1 MTGRFEF
8 RVEVTHGSILEDA
21 ERQLIL
27 HVLRLCG
34 GHQRNAA
41 DALGMGLRTL
51 GLKVADMR
59 RLGMQVPT
67 YVESASNERNQSN
80 IHRHGRFSRTVAR
93 QHPQAARDGV
103 RASEELFE

>member
-34 GHQRNAA
+34 GHQKNAA

-51 GLKVADMR
+51 GLKLADMR
-59 RLGMQVPT
+59 RMGMQIPR
-67 YVESASNERNQSN
+67 YVESESYERTKQNRMDR
-80 IHRHGRFSRTVAR
+80 RHMEPRNRLHPR
-93 QHPQAARDGV
+93 QCRV
-103 RASEELFE
+103 